1 MTTTE
6 FKDVMNKGFDVLDT
20 EKGNELRCF
29 TCGEVTNLVGSTIKC
44 KKLHK
49 YTTIQ
54 YLVLYINMRNAMAK
68 EFIDEGYSF
77 K

>member
-6 FKDVMNKGFDVLDT
+6 FKNVMAEGFNILDT

-29 TCGEVTNLVGSTIKC
+29 TCGEVTNLVGSTIRC

-49 YTTIQ
+49 YTTIKF
-54 YLVLYINMRNAMAK
+54 LILHVNMRNAMAK

-77 K
+77 R